1 MSHPT
6 KYDAGSLTG
15 ENPEG
20 VRNLRRTRFG
30 AGPASPAAPGKR
42 RTLSLCI
49 WAWAEKIGG
58 TDRISGQGTA
68 SVGRLGRRS
77 EEGSGSFGALRLLRM
92 TEKTVSQVA
101 SPFKNLKMEVIAMSK
116 GKEVALLLVGG
127 CGWLWLGILCLALGA
142 LENTVSS
149 ILCVVALLLGIGM
162 VYFAM
167 DKLMTPRKRW

>member
-1 MSHPT
+1 M
-6 KYDAGSLTG
+6 
-15 ENPEG
+15 
-20 VRNLRRTRFG
+20 
-30 AGPASPAAPGKR
+30 
-42 RTLSLCI
+42 
-49 WAWAEKIGG
+49 
-58 TDRISGQGTA
+58 
-68 SVGRLGRRS
+68 GRLGRRS
-77 EEGSGSFGALRLLRM
+77 EEGNGSIGSLRLLRM

-101 SPFKNLKMEVIAMSK
+101 SPFKNLKMEAMEMSK

-142 LENTVSS
+142 LENTVGS